1 MTSRPPVT
9 RPAPGPASGRP
20 AARPVIG
27 ISTYLGDAAWGRWDR
42 LRSVL
47 LPVRYPELVRA
58 AGGIAVMLPPDAPEH
73 AAAVVSRLDGLVISG
88 GEDVDPVLYGERPH
102 EKTIANAPE
111 RDLWEAALI
120 RAALAAGTPLLGIC
134 RGMQLLNVVC
144 GGSLIQH
151 LPDVVGEEL
160 SHIGGPGE
168 YGRHAVRPVPGTLL
182 ADLLPEESVVVPTFH
197 HQAVARLGEGLT
209 ASAYAE
215 DGTIEAVEGAGFT
228 VGVQWHPEQG
238 EDLRVARAL
247 VHATRLAPL
256 TTPNSPEEAALPAF

>member
-1 MTSRPPVT
+1 MTS
-9 RPAPGPASGRP
+9 
-20 AARPVIG
+20 RPVIG
-27 ISTYLGDAAWGRWDR
+27 ISTYLNDAAWGRWDR
-42 LRSVL
+42 MRSVL
-47 LPVRYPELVRA
+47 LPVRYPELVRE
-58 AGGIAVMLPPDAPEH
+58 AGGIALMLPPDAPEH
-73 AAAVVSRLDGLVISG
+73 AAAVVARLDGLVVAG
-88 GEDVDPVLYGERPH
+88 GEDVDPALYGELPH
-102 EKTIANAPE
+102 PLTVATAAA

-151 LPDVVGEEL
+151 LPDVVGEEQGR
-160 SHIGGPGE
+160 HHVGAPGE

-209 ASAYAE
+209 VSAYAAE
-215 DGTIEAVEGAGFT
+215 DGTVEAVEGAGFT

-247 VHATRLAPL
+247 VNAARLAPL
-256 TTPNSPEEAALPAF
+256 TAPATAEEAVLPSF